1 MRIVEFKTNREF
13 RFLWLKY
20 VAGFDLNVH
29 CAKCLI
35 GEYSSIFKYGA
46 REYPEIRNVELDE
59 HEARYMYLCG
69 VTPKWKDN
77 LHVAFCE
84 SKGETMVYDDGITRF
99 VVQDARRIDIVE
111 RDSYA
116 LEAHGNDK
124 WYNTCRNWRFA
135 YQCVHN
141 D

>member
-1 MRIVEFKTNREF
+1 MNKIRKIKINDIKPADYNPRILTQNAFENLQNSIKKLGV
-13 RFLWLKY
+13 LKPIIVHAENNTI
-20 VAGFDLNVH
+20 VAGH
-29 CAKCLI
+29 QRTRAMKSQ
-35 GEYSSIFKYGA
+35 G
-46 REYPEIRNVELDE
+46 
-59 HEARYMYLCG
+59 
-69 VTPKWKDN
+69 
-77 LHVAFCE
+77 
-84 SKGETMVYDDGITRF
+84 MVYDDGITRF

-141 D
+141 EKFL